1 MKITKKALIAS
12 AILALSFQ
20 VFADTDAHQESR
32 VLQTADT
39 ATQSAAYEIA
49 LEKLQALETESST
62 ELNHELGLSAASR
75 NVSLNEGAYI
85 TVIEKMG
92 DNGDM
97 LYNGLVHVSVSFTG
111 LN

>member
-1 MKITKKALIAS
+1 MKIINKTLIAS
-12 AILALSFQ
+12 AILVLSSQ
-20 VFADTDAHQESR
+20 VFADTDVHQKNR

-39 ATQSAAYEIA
+39 ITQSAAYETA

-62 ELNHELGLSAASR
+62 ELNHELSLSAASR

-85 TVIEKMG
+85 TVLEKMG
-92 DNGDM
+92 DNGEM

>member
-12 AILALSFQ
+12 AILALSSQ
-20 VFADTDAHQESR
+20 VFADSDPHQANR
-32 VLQTADT
+32 ILQTADT
-39 ATQSAAYEIA
+39 ATQSAAYEMA

-85 TVIEKMG
+85 TISEKMDDAG
-92 DNGDM
+92 EM